1 MLIFRLGM
9 SRAPEL
15 QIYYC
20 HRRKGVIKNF
30 AGESNM
36 FSPLEA
42 EIMRIIWDKG
52 SATVRE
58 VWQELR
64 AQGKRLAYTTVMTV
78 MVRLHEKGILHRVKE
93 GKGYRYFPNQP
104 QETLLKRFVDSI
116 VDRIIAVFGE
126 PAISYLAE
134 VVRKRR

>member
-1 MLIFRLGM
+1 
-9 SRAPEL
+9 
-15 QIYYC
+15 
-20 HRRKGVIKNF
+20 
-30 AGESNM
+30 M

-42 EIMRIIWDKG
+42 EIMKVIWKRK

-64 AQGKRLAYTTVMTV
+64 SQGKRLAYTTVMTV
-78 MVRLHEKGILHRVKE
+78 MVRLYEKGILRRVKE
-93 GKGYRYFPNQP
+93 GKGYRYFPVQP
-104 QETLLKRFVDSI
+104 RETLVRRFVDSL
-116 VDRIIAVFGE
+116 VDRIVAVFGE

>member
-1 MLIFRLGM
+1 
-9 SRAPEL
+9 
-15 QIYYC
+15 
-20 HRRKGVIKNF
+20 
-30 AGESNM
+30 M

-42 EIMRIIWDKG
+42 EIMRVVWEKK

-64 AQGKRLAYTTVMTV
+64 SQGKRLAYTTVMTV
-78 MVRLHEKGILHRVKE
+78 MVRLHEKGILSRVKE

-104 QETLLKRFVDSI
+104 RETLIRKFIDAL
-116 VDRIIAVFGE
+116 VDRVIDVFGE

-134 VVRKRR
+134 VVRRRR